1 MKAMIPQ
8 FSNKTRMAGRSIKR
22 RSHRVL
28 AVALCILV
36 LTSAPTYAGP
46 VVLRDV
52 IQTLTNPLNPPVL
65 QLRNLS
71 QDPTTAPSGGNAQS
85 QSGTTRRDGNGS
97 TGSDPTGISGVTVR
111 TDSQSIGIEVID
123 SGDVEGTV
131 CNCGEILVAGGAFPK
146 WPLLFL
152 AAVPLFF
159 INDCDD
165 CDTPESTLTPTP
177 TPTPTPIPS
186 PPPPA
191 VPEPGSLLLF
201 GTGLVAVGAGLRR
214 RYARAKLAS
223 RISAM
228 EEES

>member
-1 MKAMIPQ
+1 MKVTIPQ
-8 FSNKTRMAGRSIKR
+8 FSNTTRIAAGPLER
-22 RSHRVL
+22 RFHRVL
-28 AVALCILV
+28 AVTLCILV

-46 VVLRDV
+46 VGLRDV

-65 QLRNLS
+65 QLRNS
-71 QDPTTAPSGGNAQS
+71 APSGGKGQS
-85 QSGTTRRDGNGS
+85 QSGTTRREGNGS
-97 TGSDPTGISGVTVR
+97 TSGGVTDPTGISGVAVR
-111 TDSQSIGIEVID
+111 TDSQSIGVEVID

-131 CNCGEILVAGGAFPK
+131 CNCGEIMLAGGAFPK

-152 AAVPLFF
+152 AAIPLFF

-165 CDTPESTLTPTP
+165 CDTPESTSTPTP
-177 TPTPTPIPS
+177 TPPPIPS
-186 PPPPA
+186 PTPPG

-201 GTGLVAVGAGLRR
+201 GSGLVAVGAGLRR
-214 RYARAKLAS
+214 RYTRARLAS

>member
-1 MKAMIPQ
+1 MKARTNFYFGVSSVPLEPQSRFANNCMKLTIPQ
-8 FSNKTRMAGRSIKR
+8 FSNKSSLAGSIKR

-46 VVLRDV
+46 VGLRDV
-52 IQTLTNPLNPPVL
+52 IQTLTNPLNPPFL
-65 QLRNLS
+65 QLRSLY
-71 QDPTTAPSGGNAQS
+71 QDPTPAPSGRNGQG

-97 TGSDPTGISGVTVR
+97 TSSDPTGISGVTVR
-111 TDSQSIGIEVID
+111 TDSQSIGVEVID

-131 CNCGEILVAGGAFPK
+131 CNCGEIMVAGGAFPK

-165 CDTPESTLTPTP
+165 CDTPESTSTPTP
-177 TPTPTPIPS
+177 TPSPVPSPTPPG
-186 PPPPA
+186 
-191 VPEPGSLLLF
+191 VPEPESLLLF
-201 GTGLVAVGAGLRR
+201 PTRLVAA
-214 RYARAKLAS
+214 
-223 RISAM
+223 
-228 EEES
+228 

>member
-1 MKAMIPQ
+1 MKVTIPQ
-8 FSNKTRMAGRSIKR
+8 FSNKSSFAGSIKR
-22 RSHRVL
+22 RSHRML

-46 VVLRDV
+46 VGLRDV

-65 QLRNLS
+65 QLRSLY
-71 QDPTTAPSGGNAQS
+71 QDPTTAPSGRNGQG

-97 TGSDPTGISGVTVR
+97 TSSDRTGISGVTVR
-111 TDSQSIGIEVID
+111 TDSQSIGVEVID
-123 SGDVEGTV
+123 SGDGEGTV
-131 CNCGEILVAGGAFPK
+131 CNCGELMLAGGAFPK

-165 CDTPESTLTPTP
+165 CDTPESTPTP
-177 TPTPTPIPS
+177 TPTPTPVPS
-186 PPPPA
+186 PTPPG

-214 RYARAKLAS
+214 RYTRARLAS